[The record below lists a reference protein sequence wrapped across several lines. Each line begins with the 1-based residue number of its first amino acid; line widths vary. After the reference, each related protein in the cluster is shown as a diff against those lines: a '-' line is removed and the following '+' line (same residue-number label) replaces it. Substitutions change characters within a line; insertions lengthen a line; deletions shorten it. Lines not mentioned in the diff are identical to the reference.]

1 MTEILG
7 HPLENMLHKLWTK
20 AVGTEGYDKKLWM
33 ELERLIHKEILK
45 PDSATDSA
53 PKEIFDD

>member
-1 MTEILG
+1 
-7 HPLENMLHKLWTK
+7 MLHKLWTK